1 MIKTVSAALVLLL
14 TVVLPP
20 VYAGVM
26 LDRVVAVVNE
36 EAITLSELYRAM
48 QQELGRNLQSASKE
62 KKMEMLRNNE
72 YSFLEK
78 MIDKSLLLQE
88 ARKKGLTVSK
98 KEVDRAIQSIKQEHS
113 VSEEELTEALREEG
127 LTYANYKK
135 RVFEQ
140 ILTTRLMQQEVLEK
154 ITVSNDD
161 IHLYLRE
168 NGLKNGTQYRIR
180 QIFVEKAQNKSSVKK
195 IDELQRRLASGEDF
209 GRLARAYSEGPAG
222 SKGGDLGYVNLG
234 QLSKE
239 FREALKGMSIGDVTL
254 IRSESG
260 LHLIKL
266 EEIRDVR
273 EAVKEALYIDRY
285 GKWLKALRERA
296 YIEIRL

>member
-222 SKGGDLGYVNLG
+222 SKG
-234 QLSKE
+234 
-239 FREALKGMSIGDVTL
+239 
-254 IRSESG
+254 
-260 LHLIKL
+260 
-266 EEIRDVR
+266 
-273 EAVKEALYIDRY
+273 
-285 GKWLKALRERA
+285 
-296 YIEIRL
+296 